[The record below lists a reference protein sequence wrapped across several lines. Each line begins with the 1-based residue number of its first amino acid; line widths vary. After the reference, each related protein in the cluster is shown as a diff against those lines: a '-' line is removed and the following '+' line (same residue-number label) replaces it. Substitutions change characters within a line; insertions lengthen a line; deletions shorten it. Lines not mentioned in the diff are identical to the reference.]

1 MVVRGRWRPTR
12 RNIVPIVD
20 SLSVVHPASILRRF
34 SRVPF
39 RHLIYLLF
47 LDTFVEQFVIA
58 RCRLGMYVR
67 EADGDGRAARET
79 AEDERETRKIRRR
92 KEEEQRGRQ
101 NTERTVS
108 VLTQTGSYRA
118 AQTNK
123 LEPYLELGGANA
135 VDDEARGSEWQRARG
150 VGS

>member
-34 SRVPF
+34 SHVSPP

-67 EADGDGRAARET
+67 EAAPGWPGERKSGR
-79 AEDERETRKIRRR
+79 EDERGN
-92 KEEEQRGRQ
+92 EE
-101 NTERTVS
+101 
-108 VLTQTGSYRA
+108 
-118 AQTNK
+118 
-123 LEPYLELGGANA
+123 
-135 VDDEARGSEWQRARG
+135 
-150 VGS
+150 